1 MLASHHL
8 VTSARPAIPDPGQ
21 RRSPRAVPP
30 TPPASVT
37 ILLIISDL
45 VPSVSPEGFH
55 LGRKGQE
62 EKLSP

>member
-45 VPSVSPEGFH
+45 VPSVSP
-55 LGRKGQE
+55 
-62 EKLSP
+62 